1 MSHHAAVH
9 GAWCNSRVF
18 RMTCRDCGESV
29 WYFTCNCGCKVFFD
43 ELGHP
48 WPLHKERC
56 YRAIMREHNISE
68 EVARKMILGA
78 LKDQRKPIV
87 AIDELFEK
95 QIIQKKDFDIPIKKA
110 ELDDGESYSGVGIVR
125 EVIKTVDW
133 RNRYKMSEGSFGE
146 KLVAKAFGDDDWGQ
160 ITIHV
165 REVANQQYSSYTT
178 YIKRSMLKAIKKGI
192 PVEFSIVSKYLY
204 GDQSATF
211 INEISTIEPS

>member
-18 RMTCRDCGESV
+18 RMTCSDCGESV

-95 QIIQKKDFDIPIKKA
+95 QIIQKKDFLRIVK
-110 ELDDGESYSGVGIVR
+110 ESSVQ
-125 EVIKTVDW
+125 
-133 RNRYKMSEGSFGE
+133 F
-146 KLVAKAFGDDDWGQ
+146 LVA
-160 ITIHV
+160 ITSTVFLFLPVLLSGNFSEFIDFF
-165 REVANQQYSSYTT
+165 NYMKLYSNYPALNLIWVQDTIKFATSFFTENYTL
-178 YIKRSMLKAIKKGI
+178 IL
-192 PVEFSIVSKYLY
+192 
-204 GDQSATF
+204 
-211 INEISTIEPS
+211 